1 MDDQRRA
8 YLLAKFPAINN
19 PRPLNPR
26 VSTQVRA
33 IDRAERIVEQVWSW
47 AWEGQDPQDP
57 AAVLF
62 DPARAPALAKRAD
75 MAAAEFHRLAAKDAR
90 ARAEGEQPLLR
101 YDTGDGLDADYNPN
115 DPAEQGVVR
124 IWRVGRNQVYI
135 VRERWRDAPDREWST
150 TDYFAHLFEFLLEQL
165 DYHDCTKFGCDGD
178 CDLKCSVRLAKAC
191 DGVTRLLPVNR
202 GTLVLLFRCCTACE
216 VLAGQIAAN
225 THKTNWKLAEIEA
238 RERLPPDPTP

>member
-19 PRPLNPR
+19 PRPLHPR

-33 IDRAERIVEQVWSW
+33 TDRAERIVEQVWSW
-47 AWEGQDPQDP
+47 TWEGQDPQNP
-57 AAVLF
+57 ATVLF
-62 DPARAPALAKRAD
+62 DPARVPALVKRAD
-75 MAAAEFHRLAAKDAR
+75 AAAADFHRR
-90 ARAEGEQPLLR
+90 AGEGSLR
-101 YDTGDGLDADYNPN
+101 HDTGDGLDADYDPN
-115 DPAEQGVVR
+115 EPAEQGVVR
-124 IWRVGRNQVYI
+124 IWRVGSNQVYI
-135 VRERWRDAPDREWST
+135 VRERWRDAPNRQRTT
-150 TDYFAHLFEFLLEQL
+150 TDYFAQLFEFLVEQL

-225 THKTNWKLAEIEA
+225 AYKTNALLADIEA
-238 RERLPPDPTP
+238 REGLPPDRAT